1 MITETIPE
9 YLEIWPRVF
18 PYMVTLGVQMTILVS
33 MVMSLYLLF
42 TWFTPSRIFQQRLNQ
57 GIPVF
62 LNTFKGWLRQHFIVV
77 LYLVWGAFL
86 LTPILGFIPIV
97 VFNIRNSL
105 ILEALGLI
113 VLTILYKWKLHKYH
127 KKIAHTKY
135 YFKNQSVGLRFFG
148 NDIIIPFQAII
159 DGIKDDLIHKAA
171 LRFQVQVPLSRSKRE
186 RTYYFQ
192 FSTRESYD
200 AFIEAFNEIK
210 AFEWKEETLAST
222 KDSLFTTDKE
232 TLSYESTQFLNKTS
246 LEKELPER
254 TLKILTSIDT
264 SSTT

>member
-1 MITETIPE
+1 M
-9 YLEIWPRVF
+9 
-18 PYMVTLGVQMTILVS
+18 LG
-33 MVMSLYLLF
+33 MSVLF
-42 TWFTPSRIFQQRLNQ
+42 
-57 GIPVF
+57 
-62 LNTFKGWLRQHFIVV
+62 
-77 LYLVWGAFL
+77 
-86 LTPILGFIPIV
+86 
-97 VFNIRNSL
+97 
-105 ILEALGLI
+105 
-113 VLTILYKWKLHKYH
+113 ILYQWKLHKYH

-159 DGIKDDLIHKAA
+159 DGIKDNSIHKVA
-171 LRFQVQVPLSRSKRE
+171 LSFQFQAPVFRSKRTKRK

-254 TLKILTSIDT
+254 TFKILTSIDT